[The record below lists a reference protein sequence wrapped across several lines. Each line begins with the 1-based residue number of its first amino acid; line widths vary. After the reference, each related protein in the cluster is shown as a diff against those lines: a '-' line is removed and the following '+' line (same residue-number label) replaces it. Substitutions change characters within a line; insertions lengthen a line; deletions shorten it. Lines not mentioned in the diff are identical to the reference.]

1 MPPASFCGATSSS
14 RADDRSAWWE
24 GDPVTLQEILQRLD
38 ALGVAAPL
46 AIDAGAPAG
55 PCWVRPNLRRGAPH
69 LSKIAPSSLQRAA
82 SCSSVCCAWTR
93 ESGAAA
99 RDAGSI
105 VRANRILAVSHWWRS
120 SPRHYTGPSL
130 RGSVAETS
138 GDRMKG
144 ERMISRSMVRRALGL
159 CIAGA
164 ATACANASSTL
175 GNDPSS
181 RTTASAVTWSDGK
194 PAISISCEQPG
205 GCQTR
210 AVAMCKGPN
219 YTVLNMENMP
229 TRGDMTMVRG
239 AASIVIRCA

>member
-1 MPPASFCGATSSS
+1 MLTKDTP
-14 RADDRSAWWE
+14 
-24 GDPVTLQEILQRLD
+24 
-38 ALGVAAPL
+38 PL
-46 AIDAGAPAG
+46 AVAVGAQPGHVGSA
-55 PCWVRPNLRRGAPH
+55 R
-69 LSKIAPSSLQRAA
+69 
-82 SCSSVCCAWTR
+82 TF
-93 ESGAAA
+93 AAA
-99 RDAGSI
+99 RAPSVEDRAELAAARGKLLVRLLCLDAGERCGGERCHSSA
-105 VRANRILAVSHWWRS
+105 RANRILGVSHWWWS
-120 SPRHYTGPSL
+120 SPRHYTGRSL

-219 YTVLNMENMP
+219 YTVLSMENMP

-239 AASIVIRCA
+239 AASVVIRCA